1 MINRSKIQDLEKR
14 IFELEAK
21 MGLMELSLNNLM
33 LSQSMKIN
41 MDGGKWYQDSV

>member
-1 MINRSKIQDLEKR
+1 MINKTKINDLEKR

-33 LSQSMKIN
+33 LSQGMKIN
-41 MDGGKWYQDSV
+41 MDGGKWYQENI